1 MYVRKRLYNA
11 LFLYTIGIV
20 NSMKKI
26 ISIIIATYNAEKT
39 LKRCLNSIVS
49 QKKDQLELL
58 IIDGCSTD
66 RTMDI
71 VREFAESIDVIVSEV
86 DKGIY
91 DAWNKGIRL
100 ATGEWIM
107 FLGADDYL
115 LEGAMNVYWNYLKKQ
130 TLDGIDIITA
140 QSKLIDAKGKYKR
153 VFGNPYN
160 IKEFRCCMKISHGST
175 LHNRKL
181 FDELGNFDI
190 SFKICADYEFLLRKK
205 LNARYIETPTITMQ
219 VGGVS
224 NTIRGLWESFKV
236 KRYCKSIPLLL
247 NVYYLTKGVIG
258 YYMRKIKIIN

>member
-1 MYVRKRLYNA
+1 
-11 LFLYTIGIV
+11 
-20 NSMKKI
+20 MKKI

-71 VREFAESIDVIVSEV
+71 VREFAESVDA

-91 DAWNKGIRL
+91 DAWNKGIHR
-100 ATGEWIM
+100 ATGKWIM

-115 LEGAMNVYWNYLKKQ
+115 LEDSMDVYWSYL
-130 TLDGIDIITA
+130 TNRILEGVDIITA
-140 QSKLIDAKGKYKR
+140 QCQLIDGQGKCLR
-153 VFGNPYN
+153 ILGNPYN
-160 IKEFRCCMKISHGST
+160 IKEFRRYMKISHGST

-181 FDELGNFDI
+181 FDELGDFNL

-205 LNARYIETPTITMQ
+205 LNAGYIETPTIAMQ

-247 NVYYLTKGVIG
+247 NVYYLIKGIIG

>member
-1 MYVRKRLYNA
+1 MYNA

-107 FLGADDYL
+107 FLGVSIYL
-115 LEGAMNVYWNYLKKQ
+115 AFNFLR
-130 TLDGIDIITA
+130 
-140 QSKLIDAKGKYKR
+140 SK
-153 VFGNPYN
+153 N
-160 IKEFRCCMKISHGST
+160 S
-175 LHNRKL
+175 
-181 FDELGNFDI
+181 
-190 SFKICADYEFLLRKK
+190 
-205 LNARYIETPTITMQ
+205 
-219 VGGVS
+219 
-224 NTIRGLWESFKV
+224 
-236 KRYCKSIPLLL
+236 
-247 NVYYLTKGVIG
+247 
-258 YYMRKIKIIN
+258 

>member
-1 MYVRKRLYNA
+1 MYNA

-115 LEGAMNVYWNYLKKQ
+115 LEGAMNVYWNYLKKA
-130 TLDGIDIITA
+130 DFGWYRYNNG
-140 QSKLIDAKGKYKR
+140 AK
-153 VFGNPYN
+153 
-160 IKEFRCCMKISHGST
+160 
-175 LHNRKL
+175 
-181 FDELGNFDI
+181 
-190 SFKICADYEFLLRKK
+190 
-205 LNARYIETPTITMQ
+205 
-219 VGGVS
+219 
-224 NTIRGLWESFKV
+224 
-236 KRYCKSIPLLL
+236 
-247 NVYYLTKGVIG
+247 
-258 YYMRKIKIIN
+258 

>member
-1 MYVRKRLYNA
+1 
-11 LFLYTIGIV
+11 
-20 NSMKKI
+20 MKKI

-115 LEGAMNVYWNYLKKQ
+115 LEGAMNVYGNYLKKYVW
-130 TLDGIDIITA
+130 DDIDIITA
-140 QSKLIDAKGKYKR
+140 QSKLIDTKGKYLR
-153 VFGNPYN
+153 VLGNPYEVQ
-160 IKEFRCCMKISHGST
+160 EFRRYMKISHGST

-181 FDELGNFDI
+181 FDELGDFNL
-190 SFKICADYEFLLRKK
+190 SFRICADYEFLLRKE
-205 LNARYIETPTITMQ
+205 LNARYIETPTIAMQ

-236 KRYCKSIPLLL
+236 KCYRKSIPWGL
-247 NVYYLTKGVIG
+247 NVYYLIKGIIG
-258 YYMRKIKIIN
+258 YYMRKLGVIS

>member
-1 MYVRKRLYNA
+1 
-11 LFLYTIGIV
+11 
-20 NSMKKI
+20 MKKI

-39 LKRCLNSIVS
+39 LKRCLDSIVS

-71 VREFAESIDVIVSEV
+71 VREFAESIDVVVSEV

-115 LEGAMNVYWNYLKKQ
+115 LEGAMNVYGNYLKKHVW
-130 TLDGIDIITA
+130 DDIDIITA
-140 QSKLIDAKGKYKR
+140 QSKLIDTKGKYLR
-153 VFGNPYN
+153 VLGNPY
-160 IKEFRCCMKISHGST
+160 KVQEFRCYMKISHGST

-181 FDELGNFDI
+181 FDELGDFNL
-190 SFKICADYEFLLRKK
+190 SFRICADYEFLLRKK
-205 LNARYIETPTITMQ
+205 LNARYIETPTIAMQ

-236 KRYCKSIPLLL
+236 KCYRKSIPWGL
-247 NVYYLTKGVIG
+247 NVYYLIKGIIG
-258 YYMRKIKIIN
+258 YYMRKLGVIS

>member
-1 MYVRKRLYNA
+1 MNNVLIIEDDKEICVMIKDHLEKYNYQVFFTLTGANAIERIKELSPDLIILDLMLPFISGDELIRNIRK
-11 LFLYTIGIV
+11 FSDVPVIV
-20 NSMKKI
+20 
-26 ISIIIATYNAEKT
+26 
-39 LKRCLNSIVS
+39 VS
-49 QKKDQLELL
+49 AKSLTFNKVELL
-58 IIDGCSTD
+58 
-66 RTMDI
+66 R
-71 VREFAESIDVIVSEV
+71 
-86 DKGIY
+86 
-91 DAWNKGIRL
+91 
-100 ATGEWIM
+100 
-107 FLGADDYL
+107 LGADDYL

-205 LNARYIETPTITMQ
+205 LNARYIETPTIAMQ

>member
-1 MYVRKRLYNA
+1 
-11 LFLYTIGIV
+11 
-20 NSMKKI
+20 MKKI

-39 LKRCLNSIVS
+39 LKCCLNSIVS

-58 IIDGCSTD
+58 IIDGYSTD

-91 DAWNKGIRL
+91 DAWNKGVRL
-100 ATGEWIM
+100 ATGEWIL

-115 LEGAMNVYWNYLKKQ
+115 LEGAMNVYWDYLKKHVW
-130 TLDGIDIITA
+130 DDIDIITA
-140 QSKLIDAKGKYKR
+140 QSKLIDAGGKYLR
-153 VFGNPYN
+153 VLGNPY
-160 IKEFRCCMKISHGST
+160 KVQEFRCYMKISHGST

-181 FDELGNFDI
+181 FDELGDFNI

-205 LNARYIETPTITMQ
+205 LDAGYIEIPTIAMQ

-224 NTIRGLWESFKV
+224 NTIKGLWESFRV
-236 KRYCKSIPLLL
+236 KCYHKSIPLSL
-247 NVYYLTKGVIG
+247 NVYYLMKGIIG
-258 YYMRKIKIIN
+258 YYMRKMKIIN

>member
-1 MYVRKRLYNA
+1 
-11 LFLYTIGIV
+11 
-20 NSMKKI
+20 MKKI

-71 VREFAESIDVIVSEV
+71 VREFAESIDIIVSEV
-86 DKGIY
+86 DEGIY

-115 LEGAMNVYWNYLKKQ
+115 LEGAMNVYWNYLKKH

-160 IKEFRCCMKISHGST
+160 IKEFRCYMKISHGST

-205 LNARYIETPTITMQ
+205 LNARYIETPTIAMQ

-236 KRYCKSIPLLL
+236 KCYHKSIPHSL
-247 NVYYLTKGVIG
+247 NVYYLIKGIIG
-258 YYMRKIKIIN
+258 YYMRKMKVIN

>member
-1 MYVRKRLYNA
+1 
-11 LFLYTIGIV
+11 
-20 NSMKKI
+20 MKKI

-39 LKRCLNSIVS
+39 LERCLSSIVA

-71 VREFAESIDVIVSEV
+71 VRNFADSIDVVVSQT

-100 ATGEWIM
+100 ATGKWIM

-115 LEGAMNVYWNYLKKQ
+115 LVDSMDVYWSYL
-130 TLDGIDIITA
+130 TNHILEGVDIITA
-140 QSKLIDAKGKYKR
+140 QCQLIDDKGEYLR
-153 VFGNPYN
+153 ILGNPYN
-160 IKEFRCCMKISHGST
+160 IKEFRRYMKISHGST

-181 FDELGNFDI
+181 FDELGDFNL

-205 LNARYIETPTITMQ
+205 LNAGYIETPTIAMQ

-247 NVYYLTKGVIG
+247 NVYYLIKGSIG
-258 YYMRKIKIIN
+258 YYMRKMRIIN